1 MFDNILV
8 GLDGSD
14 ASERA
19 LVKAFAISQLTG
31 GGVVRALCVEE
42 QSPTYV
48 ETAVEIEEAK
58 KLRDK
63 YFHRVEHRA
72 RALAEQVGIELQT
85 EIVSGRASHALLEK
99 ATKYDSDLII
109 VGRSGH
115 SRGDKLFLGAT
126 ADRIVEQAP
135 CSVLV
140 IP

>member
-1 MFDNILV
+1 M
-8 GLDGSD
+8 
-14 ASERA
+14 
-19 LVKAFAISQLTG
+19 
-31 GGVVRALCVEE
+31 RALCVEE

-48 ETAVEIEEAK
+48 ETAVEIEGAK

-72 RALAEQVGIELQT
+72 RALAEQVGIELQA